1 MHLSTAR
8 LGKNLI
14 AQRAHRR
21 CAQREKGRCTVRGE
35 VLTNVQMDAQGVGE
49 QRRGFV
55 CLSEDLI
62 GHLFLIEG
70 ISTFHEG
77 RPREVITVGK
87 QIFKNSSYGLQEH
100 ERQSL
105 TRIRPG
111 RLEIGIIVLGK
122 AVRATEV
129 KIEHSGSLLQGPI
142 DCLSLDAVSL
152 IEIEGGEKLTV
163 RMFERHD
170 EISFA
175 ALRTSSAGI

>member
-62 GHLFLIEG
+62 SHLFLIEG
-70 ISTFHEG
+70 VATLDNG
-77 RPREVITVGK
+77 CPREVVAISK
-87 QIFKNSSYGLQEH
+87 QICVMSI
-100 ERQSL
+100 QS
-105 TRIRPG
+105 
-111 RLEIGIIVLGK
+111 
-122 AVRATEV
+122 
-129 KIEHSGSLLQGPI
+129 
-142 DCLSLDAVSL
+142 
-152 IEIEGGEKLTV
+152 TV
-163 RMFERHD
+163 ILNNTKED
-170 EISFA
+170 P
-175 ALRTSSAGI
+175 T